1 MLAVL
6 FDLDGTLINS
16 LDTVVKCWINVGEK
30 MGIKLDPNSV
40 KEFIGY
46 SPRLRVLK
54 YFNREDIAKEFLE
67 AVRNEF
73 SKTWMSEIKPFS
85 DSYEALKSLKG
96 MRIKMGVI
104 SSNFKETVERMLEY
118 FGFLKFLNVSVCD
131 DEVENGKPAPDMV
144 LEAMKRL
151 EVSPHECFV
160 VGDTLFD
167 VEAGKRAGAL
177 TVLIVRRPIRLADS
191 KYIPDYVISNLQD
204 VATILKT
211 YSY

>member
-1 MLAVL
+1 MISVL
-6 FDLDGTLINS
+6 LDLDGTLIDS
-16 LDTVVKCWINVGEK
+16 IDAVVNCWIRAGKK
-30 MGIKLDPNSV
+30 MGMQLDPNSV
-40 KEFIGY
+40 RELIGY
-46 SPRLRVLK
+46 SPRLHVLK
-54 YFNREDIAKEFLE
+54 YFNNKDMAKEFLRV
-67 AVRNEF
+67 VRNEF
-73 SKTWMSEIKPFS
+73 SKIWMNEVKPFR
-85 DSYEALKSLKG
+85 DSHEALKSLKH
-96 MRIKMGVI
+96 MKVKIGVI
-104 SSNFKETVERMLEY
+104 SSNFKETVRCMLEY
-118 FGFLKFLNVSVCD
+118 FGFSDFLDVLICD
-131 DEVENGKPAPDMV
+131 NDVKNGKPAPDIV

-177 TVLIVRRPIRLADS
+177 TVLVVRRALHLTGS